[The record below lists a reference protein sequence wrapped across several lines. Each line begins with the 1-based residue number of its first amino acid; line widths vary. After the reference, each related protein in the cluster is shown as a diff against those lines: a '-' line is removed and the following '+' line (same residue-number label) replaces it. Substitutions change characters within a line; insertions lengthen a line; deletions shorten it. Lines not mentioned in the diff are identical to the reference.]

1 MGLIYCKGM
10 LAKNKCTKKQGKLV
24 REEEYVHHAKKRRS
38 CNVGILGV
46 LDENDS
52 RKGLEKV

>member
-1 MGLIYCKGM
+1 MIYCKGM

-24 REEEYVHHAKKRRS
+24 REEEYVHYAKKRRS

-52 RKGLEKV
+52 RKGLEKF

>member
-24 REEEYVHHAKKRRS
+24 REEEYVHYAKKRRS
-38 CNVGILGV
+38 CNVGI